1 MVFAGIECHG
11 STYKCTWL
19 IPQSIV
25 DKLKA
30 NLPVTIFKE
39 HSLSKLTIAGAGVYS
54 SQQVELAAFAFIY
67 LFNDRV
73 GHSSKM

>member
-1 MVFAGIECHG
+1 MVLAGIECHG
-11 STYKCTWL
+11 STYKCSWL

-30 NLPVTIFKE
+30 NLPVTLFKE

-54 SQQVELAAFAFIY
+54 SQQVELAALVLFCLY
-67 LFNDRV
+67 L
-73 GHSSKM
+73 SL

>member
-1 MVFAGIECHG
+1 MVLAGVECHG

-25 DKLKA
+25 EKLKA

-39 HSLSKLTIAGAGVYS
+39 YSLSKLTIARAGVYN
-54 SQQVELAAFAFIY
+54 SQQVELTMTV
-67 LFNDRV
+67 LFCLN
-73 GHSSKM
+73 